1 MYHSEMSVTN
11 LLNEELQKQDYFK
24 IVYILFTSLIS
35 YKDLKWKYYGVF
47 FSHSNDI

>member
-11 LLNEELQKQDYFK
+11 LLNKELQKQDYFK

-35 YKDLKWKYYGVF
+35 YKDLKWEYYGF
-47 FSHSNDI
+47 F

>member
-35 YKDLKWKYYGVF
+35 YKDLKWEYYGF
-47 FSHSNDI
+47 F